1 MTERGSQGNMQIF
14 SSLTGKKELRLTVLA
29 IHDICKANSNAFCKL
44 ENRWTCGNWLS
55 RPEKE
60 ES

>member
-1 MTERGSQGNMQIF
+1 MTNRGSQKNMQIL
-14 SSLTGKKELRLTVLA
+14 STIIGIKELRFMVPA
-29 IHDICKANSNAFCKL
+29 ICDIYKTNWNAFCKL
-44 ENRWTCGNWLS
+44 ENRWTCDNLLS